1 MTGLR
6 SLVNFR
12 GEVVNQ
18 KGGQVIL
25 VSPLVDPELQVL
37 FDGRPIDGRPT
48 TQFDIDGSP
57 LEVIPTFPYLGD
69 TLNAGGGCDSAIAG
83 RCCATWGK
91 FRKLLPSLTSR
102 HISPKSRGQVY
113 SSCVRSAMLHG
124 SETWGPNASELQR
137 LCRNY
142 RSMVRWIC
150 GVSAHDDIPSDQLL
164 EKLGLADITTVIRCG
179 RLQWAGHV
187 ERAPSNT
194 GIGLVRNLVVPGKRG
209 RGRPRK
215 TWAECVKTDI
225 RDCGLS
231 AVDPQDR
238 VAWRAAVRL
247 CRVGTTPATGKGV
260 PR

>member
-48 TQFDIDGSP
+48 TQVDIDGSP

-69 TLNAGGGCDSAIAG
+69 TLNAGGCDSAIAG
-83 RCCATWGK
+83 RCCAAWGK
-91 FRKLLPSLTSR
+91 FRKLLPLLTSR

-137 LCRNY
+137 LCLND

-164 EKLGLADITTVIRCG
+164 EKLGQTDNTTVIRCG

-194 GIGLVRNLVVPGKRG
+194 GIGLVGNLVVPGKRG

-215 TWAECVKTDI
+215 TWAKCVNTDI

-260 PR
+260 PC